1 MRKLLFL
8 MLIISLISCTATKHE
23 TSNPLKIEFQIQNLW
38 QDLMPTVLQ
47 ESKIYTDFDLILT
60 NMFDLEIAGIS
71 LENFKI
77 LNEQK
82 NISLP
87 LYLPNI
93 DRVQNLT
100 FLSNETKK
108 FQVRG
113 EAKPQTSKFLLN
125 NDRFHISFDIRNK
138 NNLIFNFTSSK
149 IRLERVH

>member
-1 MRKLLFL
+1 MNK
-8 MLIISLISCTATKHE
+8 
-23 TSNPLKIEFQIQNLW
+23 
-38 QDLMPTVLQ
+38 
-47 ESKIYTDFDLILT
+47 
-60 NMFDLEIAGIS
+60 
-71 LENFKI
+71 
-77 LNEQK
+77 K

-113 EAKPQTSKFLLN
+113 EANPQASKFLLN

-138 NNLIFNFTSSK
+138 NNLIFNFTSPK